1 MVISPSMP
9 ALADEAPDI
18 HARVLTLDTHIDI
31 PADYTTPKH
40 DPGARGVAFLGPL
53 DPFVWDRELLRSL
66 YDFDY
71 IWEVY
76 VPGPKRRWGYYVLP
90 LLFGAPPPPQLTCA
104 DLGSIAIPVTVACGA
119 DSRAFCRVAAE
130 WAVRC
135 IAGAGLA
142 TIPNARHLWPIED
155 PRGFS
160 QLVIDW
166 LEGH

>member
-1 MVISPSMP
+1 MIRS
-9 ALADEAPDI
+9 AKLAAGRGD
-18 HARVLTLDTHIDI
+18 LD
-31 PADYTTPKH
+31 
-40 DPGARGVAFLGPL
+40 GAVERFMDNVNDLAGSF
-53 DPFVWDRELLRSL
+53 RSL
-66 YDFDY
+66 PVKVQQVMRENAR
-71 IWEVY
+71 I
-76 VPGPKRRWGYYVLP
+76 LP

-119 DSRAFCRVAAE
+119 DSRAFYRVAAE